1 MVVLHT
7 SVLGTIAHSNRKSG
21 LIHRLAKA
29 TTLFGVSALGYGV
42 ALAQPQAD
50 PQTHPDAAFEAAFWE
65 AQKYK
70 LTERPDEAI
79 AAFERC
85 DALKPEGSLSK
96 VELAKL
102 YFEKGR
108 NDKALEYSSKA
119 EALPDIDAQELE
131 VLAEIHAELGLTRSA
146 AGLLERASALRPD
159 DLELMYALATV
170 QIDARLNEAALSTL
184 QRIEAKEGLTAEVG
198 LEKKRLY
205 LISGDVEAA
214 AQALND
220 LDKAFPQGRIYAL
233 QQADLYA
240 ANGQSTKAIKIWKG
254 LLKEDTANPHASLG
268 MSAYYQQQGQ
278 YEESYQLLKTAL
290 QSPELDID
298 AKIAVLLSFYQASEQ
313 SPALK
318 TQSYELLEIAE
329 QVHPTEAK
337 VQAMKGDFLLRD
349 NRKGE
354 AQTAYRNAVSLP
366 GGSLWP
372 IWQQLLSIDLE
383 LRQWDRLYSEAVAAV
398 QTHPNQPMV
407 WLFMGYGAERTE
419 RTSEARKAFETG
431 RDLAF
436 GQTSLLAQFEASL
449 GMVCDALKDFATSDK
464 HFGKALQLEPDNP
477 LFLNNYAWV
486 LAERS
491 TRLNDALRF
500 TQRSNQLDPNNP
512 NSLDTYA
519 WVLHKMGRNDE
530 ALVQIDRAVGLAA
543 DPVYWEH
550 KGVILEA
557 LGRRS
562 EALSSYQKALELTRS
577 RGQEPTTVVV
587 ERLKALQP

>member
-1 MVVLHT
+1 M
-7 SVLGTIAHSNRKSG
+7 
-21 LIHRLAKA
+21 
-29 TTLFGVSALGYGV
+29 LFWVNALGLV
-42 ALAQPQAD
+42 MAFAQPQAD
-50 PQTHPDAAFEAAFWE
+50 PRADPDVAYEGAFWE

-85 DALKPEGSLSK
+85 DALKPEGTLAK

-119 EALPDIDAQELE
+119 EALPTIDAQELE
-131 VLAEIHAELGLTRSA
+131 VLAEIHAQLGLTRSA

-170 QIDARLNEAALSTL
+170 QIDASLNEAALATI
-184 QRIEAKEGLTAEVG
+184 QRIEAKEGLTAQVG

-214 AQALND
+214 AQALED
-220 LDKAFPQGRIYAL
+220 LDEAFPQGRVYAL
-233 QQADLYA
+233 ERADLYA
-240 ANGQSTKAIKIWKG
+240 ANGQQSKAVKIWKG
-254 LLKEDTANPHASLG
+254 LLKEDSANPHANLG

-278 YEESYQLLKTAL
+278 YEESYQSLKTAL

-298 AKIAVLLSFYQASEQ
+298 AKIAVLLGFYGASEQ
-313 SPALK
+313 SPALRA
-318 TQSYELLEIAE
+318 QSYELLDIAE
-329 QVHPTEAK
+329 QVHPNEAK

-349 NRKGE
+349 NRKAE
-354 AQTAYRNAVSLP
+354 AQTAYRQAVSLP

-372 IWQQLLSIDLE
+372 IWQQLLAIDLE
-383 LRQWDRLYSEAVAAV
+383 LQQWDRLYSDAEPAA
-398 QTHPNQPMV
+398 QAHPNQPMV
-407 WLFMGYGAERTE
+407 WLFLGYGAERTE
-419 RTSEARKAFETG
+419 RTAEARKAFETG

-436 GQTSLLAQFEASL
+436 GQSGLLAQFEASL
-449 GMVCDALKDFATSDK
+449 GMVCDALKDVPASDK
-464 HFGKALQLEPDNP
+464 HFARALQLEPDNP

-491 TRLNDALRF
+491 AKLNDALRY

-519 WVLHKMGRNDE
+519 WVLHKMGRNED
-530 ALVQIDRAVGLAA
+530 ALVQIDKALVLAS

-550 KGVILEA
+550 KGLILEA
-557 LGRRS
+557 LERRS
-562 EALSSYQKALELTRS
+562 EALSSYQKALELTLS
-577 RGQEPTTVVV
+577 RGQEPTSVLR